1 MRPSDT
7 KKSDRRILIFI
18 AASIFLHLGLF
29 FFFYGV
35 PFYRTETPQPNLAPR
50 QDVVFVRPEDLVTA
64 PPKSL
69 PLVDLAR
76 PANETPP
83 EKARFVSPY
92 NSTVKDETVARRIP
106 KKARADV
113 DVSEESKRP
122 KTPKKQKAPPKKVAE
137 APVTK
142 TVEKP
147 SPTPQPNL
155 EDFSALGKRGSKTSK
170 VSLSDLELKPTDFEE
185 FFGDRGEGEKPKKP
199 EFIRSRDTSED
210 EERLMAA
217 LHRPSGPGDH
227 FVHDFMPGV
236 KIGDKTYLN
245 AAAMPNVQYFT
256 RLKRIFRLR
265 FNPRQA
271 LLSHFRHNRVTL
283 GKINVTMGVEV
294 SPSGHLQRLFVM
306 RSSGIPGYDY
316 EALRTV
322 RQSAPFSAPP
332 KAIQGKD
339 GVLRMT
345 WHFTTYL

>member
-7 KKSDRRILIFI
+7 EKSDRRILFFI
-18 AASIFLHLGLF
+18 AASIFFHLGLF

-35 PFYRTETPQPNLAPR
+35 PFYRTESPQPNLAPR
-50 QDVVFVRPEDLVTA
+50 QDVVFVRPEDVLTA
-64 PPKSL
+64 PPQSL
-69 PLVDLAR
+69 PLVDLAK
-76 PANETPP
+76 PANEQAP
-83 EKARFVSPY
+83 EKANYVSAY
-92 NSTVKDETVARRIP
+92 NSKVKEETVARRIP
-106 KKARADV
+106 KKARPDV
-113 DVSEESKRP
+113 DVSAEPKRP
-122 KTPKKQKAPPKKVAE
+122 KAAKKKPAKAKKVA
-137 APVTK
+137 K
-142 TVEKP
+142 KP
-147 SPTPQPNL
+147 SSSLKPPL
-155 EDFSALGKRGSKTSK
+155 DDFSDLGKKGSKPSK
-170 VSLSDLELKPTDFEE
+170 VSLSDLELKATDFEE
-185 FFGDRGEGEKPKKP
+185 FFGDQGKGEKPKEQ
-199 EFIRSRDTSED
+199 EFIRSKDPSED

-217 LHRPSGPGDH
+217 LHRKSGPGDS

-256 RLKRIFRLR
+256 RLKRIFRIR
-265 FNPRQA
+265 FNPRNA
-271 LLSHFRHNRVTL
+271 LLNHFRHNRVSL
-283 GKINVTMGVEV
+283 GKINVTMAVEV

-306 RSSGIPGYDY
+306 RSSGIPGYDH